1 MSETRL
7 IVVALVG
14 LLLPT
19 AMMQSQ
25 RDLASTESTSKLPST
40 TDRTTS
46 AVLKPAETT
55 SGEEDIL
62 ISIYFTIASVAP
74 CFHLSPFT
82 CKKFFVVTL
91 TSNDKS

>member
-7 IVVALVG
+7 IVVVLVG

-19 AMMQSQ
+19 ALMQSQ

-46 AVLKPAETT
+46 AVSKPAETT
-55 SGEEDIL
+55 SGEEVIL
-62 ISIYFTIASVAP
+62 ISIYNSLSSPMFSFIAIYLQEIFRSHS
-74 CFHLSPFT
+74 HLQ
-82 CKKFFVVTL
+82 
-91 TSNDKS
+91 

>member
-19 AMMQSQ
+19 ALMQSQ

-62 ISIYFTIASVAP
+62 ISIQFPQLPRPMFSFIAIYLQEI
-74 CFHLSPFT
+74 FRT
-82 CKKFFVVTL
+82 TL
-91 TSNDKS
+91 TSSDKS

>member
-19 AMMQSQ
+19 ALMQSQ

-46 AVLKPAETT
+46 AVSKPAETT
-55 SGEEDIL
+55 SGEEVILIL
-62 ISIYFTIASVAP
+62 ISIYNSLSSPMFSFIAIYLQEIFRSHS
-74 CFHLSPFT
+74 HLQ
-82 CKKFFVVTL
+82 
-91 TSNDKS
+91 

>member
-1 MSETRL
+1 MSATRL

-46 AVLKPAETT
+46 AVSKPAETT
-55 SGEEDIL
+55 SGEEVIL
-62 ISIYFTIASVAP
+62 ISIYNSLSSPMFSFIAIYLQEIFRSHS
-74 CFHLSPFT
+74 HLQ
-82 CKKFFVVTL
+82 
-91 TSNDKS
+91 

>member
-1 MSETRL
+1 MSATRL
-7 IVVALVG
+7 LVVALVG

-46 AVLKPAETT
+46 AVSKPAETT

-62 ISIYFTIASVAP
+62 ISNYYNSLSSPMFSFIAIYLQEIFRSP
-74 CFHLSPFT
+74 SHLQ
-82 CKKFFVVTL
+82 
-91 TSNDKS
+91 